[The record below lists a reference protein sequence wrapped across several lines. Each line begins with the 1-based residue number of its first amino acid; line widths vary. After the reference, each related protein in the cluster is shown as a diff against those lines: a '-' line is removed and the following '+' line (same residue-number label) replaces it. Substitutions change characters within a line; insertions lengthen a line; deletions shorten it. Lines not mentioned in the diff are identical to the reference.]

1 MLDDV
6 AMLFMYIGSLLYG
19 WGQSTKFEMAKA
31 LTEDKSLPKTTLNYI
46 FQNYSASTQ
55 VAVWWMK
62 QASLDAQLINT
73 ALCNRHCVLQ
83 SPKQRWAHMYI
94 QSHQLLL
101 TSAGLLTVHH
111 RYAQMSLWEEKK
123 NVAGPLWWHV
133 WQIKWQKNLHVTLV
147 DYAFL
152 SFVKGS
158 YLLQSYLNN
167 KARQQNVFS
176 ISYATTWAYLIHI
189 NVYHI
194 NGFSTACITEDKGL
208 HYIFE

>member
-1 MLDDV
+1 
-6 AMLFMYIGSLLYG
+6 MLFMYIGSLLYG

-101 TSAGLLTVHH
+101 TSAGLLTVHR

-123 NVAGPLWWHV
+123 
-133 WQIKWQKNLHVTLV
+133 KCSRTTLM
-147 DYAFL
+147 
-152 SFVKGS
+152 
-158 YLLQSYLNN
+158 
-167 KARQQNVFS
+167 
-176 ISYATTWAYLIHI
+176 
-189 NVYHI
+189 
-194 NGFSTACITEDKGL
+194 ACMTDKMTEKFTCDSSWL
-208 HYIFE
+208 CIFKFCKR